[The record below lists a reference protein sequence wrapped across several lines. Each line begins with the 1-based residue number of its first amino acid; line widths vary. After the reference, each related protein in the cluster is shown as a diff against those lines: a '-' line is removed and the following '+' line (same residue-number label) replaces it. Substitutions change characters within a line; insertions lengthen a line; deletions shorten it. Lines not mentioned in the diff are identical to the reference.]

1 MNFKIITLAII
12 KKIENRIKIFSRT
25 LETIKWQSRFEKE
38 PNKNYNITSRHVI
51 QYWTILTVLTVS
63 SNIKIP
69 LGHVKK
75 YILIFGFCLPCCFPG
90 RQLQNPWNFLCDKC
104 LPVC

>member
-38 PNKNYNITSRHVI
+38 PNKNYNIVRN
-51 QYWTILTVLTVS
+51 TINGIENLMVHLTVDQKRELVNLREEQYS
-63 SNIKIP
+63 AN
-69 LGHVKK
+69 LNNREEKK
-75 YILIFGFCLPCCFPG
+75 
-90 RQLQNPWNFLCDKC
+90 
-104 LPVC
+104 

>member
-38 PNKNYNITSRHVI
+38 PNKNYNIVRN
-51 QYWTILTVLTVS
+51 TINGIENLMVHLTVDQKRELVNQKMKPS
-63 SNIKIP
+63 RSMK
-69 LGHVKK
+69 
-75 YILIFGFCLPCCFPG
+75 
-90 RQLQNPWNFLCDKC
+90 RQNNGKFRKESKRHKLE
-104 LPVC
+104 

>member
-38 PNKNYNITSRHVI
+38 PNKNYNIVRN
-51 QYWTILTVLTVS
+51 TINGIENLMVHLTVDQKRELV
-63 SNIKIP
+63 N
-69 LGHVKK
+69 
-75 YILIFGFCLPCCFPG
+75 
-90 RQLQNPWNFLCDKC
+90 
-104 LPVC
+104 